1 MTQDNT
7 TLTIG
12 RADYQE
18 RRQRRIDRMRAR
30 ASKLATESDA
40 TFQRARAIGNMIP
53 MGQPILVG
61 HHSEGRHR
69 RDIGR
74 IDSLLG
80 KASQAHQEAR
90 KLAARADAAETSRAV
105 SSDDPEALEKLR
117 AKLARIEKF
126 RTMGIAVN
134 KIVRASKG
142 DEAKMRS
149 GLAGL
154 AGLGFDDEQAS
165 AMLRPNSFGDI
176 GCPKYKLTNWAAETR
191 RIEARI
197 KQLET
202 RATTPAKPDEQIG
215 DVTIREADNR
225 VQIIFPGKPSDAIRS
240 ELKSNGFRWSPM
252 AGAWQRMPS
261 DWAWHVAREIAT
273 RAGQV

>member
-74 IDSLLG
+74 IDSLMG

-117 AKLARIEKF
+117 AKLAGIEKA
-126 RTMGIAVN
+126 RSMAVSIN
-134 KIVRASKG
+134 KAIRKAKG
-142 DEAKMRS
+142 NNDVLRS
-149 GLAGL
+149 LFAGL
-154 AGLGFDDEQAS
+154 NISPDDATRL
-165 AMLRPNSFGDI
+165 MTPDFMGRI
-176 GCPKYKLTNWAAETR
+176 GYPSYRLTNWAAESR

-202 RATTPAKPDEQIG
+202 RATTPAKADEQIG
-215 DVTIREADNR
+215 DVTIQERDNR
-225 VQIIFPGKPSDAIRS
+225 VQLIFPGKPSDAIRS

-252 AGAWQRMPS
+252 AGAWQRLPS
-261 DWAWHVAREIAT
+261 EWAWHMARSIAT

>member
-74 IDSLLG
+74 IDSLMG
-80 KASQAHQEAR
+80 KASQARQEAQE
-90 KLAARADAAETSRAV
+90 LAARADAAEESRAV

-126 RTMGIAVN
+126 RAMGIAVN

-142 DEAKMRS
+142 DEVKMR
-149 GLAGL
+149 AGL

-165 AMLRPNSFGDI
+165 AMLRPDSFGDI
-176 GCPKYKLTNWAAETR
+176 GCPRYRLTNWAAESR

-202 RATTPAKPDEQIG
+202 RATAPAKADEQIG
-215 DVTIREADNR
+215 DVTIREMDNR
-225 VQIIFPGKPSDAIRS
+225 VQLIFPGKPSEAIRS
-240 ELKSNGFRWSPM
+240 ELKRNGFRWSPM

-261 DWAWHVAREIAT
+261 EWAWHVAREIAT